1 MRRAI
6 SPGTAAAPS
15 GAESASRDAAA
26 TSSATAAA
34 RRAWLRAAGLLAA
47 PLLLAGCGFKLRGAT
62 EFPFKTLY
70 AGFAPGSPIGVDFR
84 RMLRTAGNVQLV
96 DRPEA
101 ADVRLDVLHELREK
115 EVMVFSSTGRPREYQ
130 LRLRFAFRAS
140 DAKGAEVIEPTEL
153 SLWRDITTTDAQW
166 LAKEQ
171 EEVILYR
178 EMQADM
184 VQQLLSRLAA
194 VRRQVVR

>member
-6 SPGTAAAPS
+6 VAC
-15 GAESASRDAAA
+15 
-26 TSSATAAA
+26 
-34 RRAWLRAAGLLAA
+34 LLAA
-47 PLLLAGCGFKLRGAT
+47 PLLLAGCGFRLRGAT
-62 EFPFKTLY
+62 EFPFRTLY
-70 AGFAPGSPIGVDFR
+70 AGFAPASPIGADFR
-84 RMLRTAGNVQLV
+84 RMLRTAGNVELV
-96 DRPEA
+96 DRPDA
-101 ADVRLDVLHELREK
+101 AEVRLEVLQELREK

-140 DAKGAEVIEPTEL
+140 DARGNELIAPTEL
-153 SLWRDITTTDAQW
+153 ALWRDITTTDAQW

-184 VQQLLSRLAA
+184 VQQLIARLAA
-194 VRRQVVR
+194 VRR